1 MGAVYEAEDG
11 RLRDVIVAVKETFFD
26 EDRQSLR
33 DQFEREAATLAR
45 LRHPA
50 LPQVKDHFIEGGGQ
64 FLVMDF
70 IEGADLGAL
79 LKQRLDKKKEPFEF
93 RQVMEWADR
102 LLDALGY
109 IHGQYP
115 PVIHRDIKPQNL
127 KFTPRGELFLIDFGL
142 AKDATTPTSP
152 GYSIHAFTLEFAP
165 PEQIKGDG

>member
-33 DQFEREAATLAR
+33 DQFEREAGTLAR

-79 LKQRLDKKKEPFEF
+79 LKQRLDNKKEPFGLWS
-93 RQVMEWADR
+93 VIEWANR
-102 LLDALGY
+102 LFGAL
-109 IHGQYP
+109 
-115 PVIHRDIKPQNL
+115 
-127 KFTPRGELFLIDFGL
+127 
-142 AKDATTPTSP
+142 
-152 GYSIHAFTLEFAP
+152 
-165 PEQIKGDG
+165 